1 MKKNEINS
9 IEIARLAGVS
19 RSTVSRVINNYPNV
33 PPETREKVMKV
44 VRDYNYFPNMSA
56 QVLAGKNMRTIGLFM
71 IEGGN
76 VSTDAISNMLLVSVI
91 EQASKLGYY
100 VLTHIIRDSKDQ
112 QSVKSVKEIFFQK
125 RVDAGIFIG
134 AANHEPII
142 EELIAEGFII
152 GVMDQDL
159 PGKSEPNRIVYNF
172 DNEKGALKAV
182 EYLVSL
188 NHRDIGIINGD
199 MNRFAGPSKYQGFIQ
214 AMNKFSLPLRE
225 EWILSGDFNERSG
238 YQAIKR
244 LMQTNVSIPTA
255 IFTANDSVAFGAIRA
270 LKEHGL
276 RVPEDISIIGFDDHA
291 LSSRYEPALTTIKV
305 DFRKMMKGLTTDI
318 IQSIEES
325 NDTHKKIVIETELI
339 VRDSCKKIN

>member
-9 IEIARLAGVS
+9 VEIAKLAGVS

-76 VSTDAISNMLLVSVI
+76 VSTDAISNMLIVSVI
-91 EQASKLGYY
+91 EQASALGYY

-112 QSVKSVKEIFFQK
+112 ESVKSVKEIFFQK

-134 AANHEPII
+134 AANQEPII
-142 EELIAEGFII
+142 EELIGEGFII
-152 GVMDQDL
+152 GVMDQDI
-159 PGKSEPNRIVYNF
+159 PGRNEPNRIVYNF
-172 DNEKGALKAV
+172 DNENGALKAI

-188 NHRDIGIINGD
+188 NHRNIGIINGD
-199 MNRFAGPSKYQGFIQ
+199 MQRFAGPSKYRGFIQ
-214 AMNKFSLPLRE
+214 AMNKYSLPIRE
-225 EWILSGDFNERSG
+225 EWILAGDFNERSG
-238 YQAIKR
+238 YQAINRVIESKIP
-244 LMQTNVSIPTA
+244 LPTA

-270 LKEHGL
+270 LKEHDI

-305 DFRKMMKGLTTDI
+305 DFRKMMKGLTTELI
-318 IQSIEES
+318 KSIEEL
-325 NDTHKKIVIETELI
+325 NDTHRKVIIETELV
-339 VRDSCKKIN
+339 VRESCKKIK